1 MSAQALALLHGC
13 CTEPPTIST
22 WRPTLCPRPRQ
33 EELGIIDEQLRSDG
47 WCVHP
52 PPSVCLSML
61 RRRPSPPPTAT
72 AHRHR
77 TPAAT
82 AAAAFT
88 TRAHSHMSPSRH
100 LDEVEDDELD
110 FALPTSTRRKSWLGS
125 VCCCFSGGDERRLSL

>member
-1 MSAQALALLHGC
+1 MDKINFSNSSTMAQQVLSDACRPMHA
-13 CTEPPTIST
+13 PPH
-22 WRPTLCPRPRQ
+22 
-33 EELGIIDEQLRSDG
+33 LRE
-47 WCVHP
+47 
-52 PPSVCLSML
+52 
-61 RRRPSPPPTAT
+61 A
-72 AHRHR
+72 
-77 TPAAT
+77 